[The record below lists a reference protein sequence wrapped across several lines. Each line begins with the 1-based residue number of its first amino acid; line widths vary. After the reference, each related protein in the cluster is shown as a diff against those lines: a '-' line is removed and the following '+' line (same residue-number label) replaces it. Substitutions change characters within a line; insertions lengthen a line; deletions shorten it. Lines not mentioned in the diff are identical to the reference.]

1 MSPAKAAPRLRARE
15 RGFSMRALNVYH
27 RRCLRVRVPGWLFLD
42 YGHASTVERERATLW
57 EIHPVSRI
65 DVWRKYH

>member
-1 MSPAKAAPRLRARE
+1 
-15 RGFSMRALNVYH
+15 MRALNVYH
-27 RRCLRVRVPGWLFLD
+27 RRRLRVRVPGWLFLD